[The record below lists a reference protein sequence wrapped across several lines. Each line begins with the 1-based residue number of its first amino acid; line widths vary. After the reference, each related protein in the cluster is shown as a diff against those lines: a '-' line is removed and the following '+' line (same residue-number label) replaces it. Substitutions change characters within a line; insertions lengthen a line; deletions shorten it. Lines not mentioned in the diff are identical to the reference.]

1 MKRVYYNDN
10 QYLSVKLSDGNKI
23 DKIICEVKNNYKRTY
38 NLSVTVHLVVRDLES
53 LFINHS
59 RRYKQYL

>member
-10 QYLSVKLSDGNKI
+10 QYLSIKLSDGNKI
-23 DKIICEVKNNYKRTY
+23 DKIIHEVKNNYKRTY
-38 NLSVTVHLVVRDLES
+38 NLSVTLHPVLRDLES
-53 LFINHS
+53 LFINQ